1 MHRMTMMNFE
11 DAGFAIA
18 EVGRRLDAR
27 GWAPATA
34 GNYSVR
40 LDDGSFAVTISG
52 KHKGRLAATDVMRVD
67 GQGNPLTPGKP
78 SAETWLHLALYHQFP
93 EANAVLHGHS
103 PQAVGLSRALPEAKE
118 WVFRGH
124 EMLKIYPGI
133 STHETEIHLP
143 IVDNSQDM
151 TEIEAVIAPAR
162 LAPNAAPAYLIR
174 SHGLY
179 SWGRDLAE
187 AEHILEAT
195 EWLIAAELA
204 EMGFRNGMA
213 R

>member
-1 MHRMTMMNFE
+1 MKFE
-11 DAGFAIA
+11 DAALA
-18 EVGRRLDAR
+18 LAAVGRRIDGH

-40 LDDGSFAVTISG
+40 LDDGSFAVTTSG
-52 KHKGRLAATDVMRVD
+52 RHKGRLEASDIMRVD
-67 GQGNPLTPGKP
+67 GEGRGLTPGKP
-78 SAETWLHLALYHQFP
+78 SAETALHLALYHAFP
-93 EANAVLHGHS
+93 QANAVLHGHS
-103 PQAVGLSRALPEAKE
+103 PQAVGLSRAVPEARE

-124 EMLKIYPGI
+124 EMLKVFPGI
-133 STHETEIHLP
+133 DTHEAEIRLP

-151 TEIEAVIAPAR
+151 AVIEAAVAPAR
-162 LAPNAAPAYLIR
+162 LAAGAAPAYLIR

-179 SWGRDLAE
+179 AWGKDLDE
-187 AEHILEAT
+187 AERVLEAT

-204 EMGFRNGMA
+204 EMGFRNGSG

>member
-1 MHRMTMMNFE
+1 MRFE
-11 DAGFAIA
+11 DAAA
-18 EVGRRLDAR
+18 ALVTVGRRLDAR

-52 KHKGRLAATDVMRVD
+52 KHKGRLTPADIMRVD
-67 GQGNPLTPGKP
+67 GAGNPLTQGKP
-78 SAETWLHLALYHQFP
+78 SAETALHLALYHAFP
-93 EANAVLHGHS
+93 AANAVLHGHS
-103 PQAVGLSRALPEAKE
+103 PEAVGLSRALPRASEY
-118 WVFRGH
+118 VFRGH
-124 EMLKIYPGI
+124 ELLKVFPGVT
-133 STHETEIHLP
+133 THETEIRLP

-151 TEIEAVIAPAR
+151 AVIEAAVALAR
-162 LAPNAAPAYLIR
+162 LAPGAAPAYLIR

-179 SWGRDLAE
+179 SWGRDVDE
-187 AEHILEAT
+187 AERILEGT

-204 EMGFRNGMA
+204 ELGFRNGMA

>member
-1 MHRMTMMNFE
+1 MTMSFE
-11 DAGFAIA
+11 YAAFALV
-18 EVGRRLDAR
+18 EVGRRLDMR

-34 GNYSVR
+34 GNYSAR
-40 LDDGSFAVTISG
+40 LDDGSVAVTTSG
-52 KHKGRLAATDVMRVD
+52 KHKGRLTREDIMRVALD
-67 GQGNPLTPGKP
+67 GTPLTPGKP
-78 SAETWLHLALYHQFP
+78 SAETGLHLALYRAFP

-103 PQAVGLSRALPEAKE
+103 PQAVGLSRAMPDASE

-133 STHETEIHLP
+133 DTHETEAHLP

-151 TEIEAVIAPAR
+151 DVIEAAVAAAR
-162 LAPNAAPAYLIR
+162 LAPGAAPAYLIR

-179 SWGRDLAE
+179 SWGKDVAE

-204 EMGFRNGMA
+204 EMSFRNGSA

>member
-1 MHRMTMMNFE
+1 MTFE
-11 DAGFAIA
+11 EAARALAEIGRAFA
-18 EVGRRLDAR
+18 AR

-34 GNYSVR
+34 GNYSAR

-52 KHKGRLAATDVMRVD
+52 RHKGRLAAGDIMRVD
-67 GQGNPLTPGKP
+67 GAGNPLTPGKP
-78 SAETWLHLALYHQFP
+78 SAETHLHLALYHVFP

-103 PQAVGLSRALPEAKE
+103 PEAVGLSRAASQASE

-124 EMLKIYPGI
+124 EMLKVFPGTD
-133 STHETEIHLP
+133 THETELHLP

-151 TEIEAVIAPAR
+151 TVIEAAVAPAR
-162 LAPNAAPAYLIR
+162 LAPGAMPAYLIR

-179 SWGRDLAE
+179 AWGKDLDE
-187 AEHILEAT
+187 AERVLEGT

-204 EMGFRNGMA
+204 ELGFRNGGV

>member
-1 MHRMTMMNFE
+1 MTMRFE
-11 DAGFAIA
+11 DAAFALV

-40 LDDGSFAVTISG
+40 LDDGSVAVTISG
-52 KHKGRLAATDVMRVD
+52 KHKGRLSIADFMRVD
-67 GQGNPLTPGKP
+67 LDGNPLTPGKP
-78 SAETWLHLALYHQFP
+78 SAETGLHLALYRAFP

-103 PQAVGLSRALPEAKE
+103 PQAVGLSRAVPDAKE
-118 WVFRGH
+118 WVFAGH
-124 EMLKIYPGI
+124 EMLKVFPGNT
-133 STHETEIHLP
+133 THELEVHLP

-151 TEIEAVIAPAR
+151 DVIEAAVAPAR

-179 SWGRDLAE
+179 AWGKDLEE
-187 AEHILEAT
+187 AERVLEGT

-204 EMGFRNGMA
+204 EMGFRNGG

>member
-1 MHRMTMMNFE
+1 MTAMRFE
-11 DAGFAIA
+11 DAAFALA
-18 EVGRRLDAR
+18 EVGRRIDAH

-34 GNYSVR
+34 GNYSAR

-52 KHKGRLAATDVMRVD
+52 KHKGRLSAGDIMRVD
-67 GQGNPLTPGKP
+67 AAGNALTPGKP
-78 SAETWLHLALYHQFP
+78 SAETWLHLATYHAFP

-103 PQAVGLSRALPEAKE
+103 PQAVGLSRAVPEASE

-124 EMLKIYPGI
+124 EMLKVFPGVT
-133 STHETEIHLP
+133 THETELRLP

-151 TEIEAVIAPAR
+151 TVIEAAVAPLR
-162 LAPNAAPAYLIR
+162 LARGAMPAYLIR

-179 SWGRDLAE
+179 AWGKDLEE
-187 AEHILEAT
+187 AERVLEAT

-204 EMGFRNGMA
+204 ELGFRNGMA

>member
-1 MHRMTMMNFE
+1 MTVMNFQ
-11 DAGFAIA
+11 DAALA
-18 EVGRRLDAR
+18 LVEVGRRIDAR

-40 LDDGSFAVTISG
+40 LDDGSFAVTTSG
-52 KHKGRLAATDVMRVD
+52 RHKGRLEVGDIMRVD
-67 GQGNPLTPGKP
+67 GEGRGLTPGKP
-78 SAETWLHLALYHQFP
+78 SAETWLHVALYHAFL

-103 PQAVGLSRALPEAKE
+103 PQAVGLSRAVPDASE

-124 EMLKIYPGI
+124 EMLKVFPGI
-133 STHETEIHLP
+133 DTHEAEIRLP

-151 TEIEAVIAPAR
+151 AVIEAAVARAR
-162 LAPNAAPAYLIR
+162 LAPGAAPAYLIR

-179 SWGRDLAE
+179 AWGEDLDE
-187 AEHILEAT
+187 AERVLEAT

-204 EMGFRNGMA
+204 EMSFRNGSL

>member
-1 MHRMTMMNFE
+1 MTMRFE
-11 DAGFAIA
+11 DAAFALV

-34 GNYSVR
+34 GNYSAR

-52 KHKGRLAATDVMRVD
+52 KHKGRLTKADIMRVD
-67 GQGNPLTPGKP
+67 GNGNPLTPGRP
-78 SAETWLHLALYHQFP
+78 SAETHLHLALYHVFP
-93 EANAVLHGHS
+93 QANAVLHGHS
-103 PQAVGLSRALPEAKE
+103 PEAVGLSRAARDASE

-124 EMLKIYPGI
+124 EMLKVFPGI
-133 STHETEIHLP
+133 DTHETELHLP

-151 TEIEAVIAPAR
+151 TVIEAAVAPAR
-162 LAPNAAPAYLIR
+162 LAPGAMPAYLIR

-179 SWGRDLAE
+179 AWGKDVDE
-187 AEHILEAT
+187 AERVLEGT

-204 EMGFRNGMA
+204 ELGFRNGGV